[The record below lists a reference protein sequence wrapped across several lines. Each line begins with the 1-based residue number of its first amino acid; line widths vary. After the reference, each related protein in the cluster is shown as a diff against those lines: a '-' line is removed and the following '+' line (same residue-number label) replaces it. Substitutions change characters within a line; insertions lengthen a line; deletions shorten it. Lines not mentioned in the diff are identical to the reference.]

1 VKGIILAG
9 GMGKRLYPST
19 ISVSKQLLPIYDKPL
34 IYYPLSVLLGIGI
47 REILIISTKRDLN
60 SYKRLF
66 GNGSKLGVSISY
78 CIQEYPRGI
87 ADSFIIGKNF
97 IGNDDVCLILGD
109 NIFYGN
115 NLYSTLG
122 DLLTKNIGAFIL
134 GYHSNS
140 PNKFGVIEFDSSGN
154 VLSLEEKPRKP
165 KSNYIVP
172 GLYFYKNDV
181 VQMVEKINVSSRNEL
196 EITDLNNLYLK
207 NNRLKVKLLE
217 NDVIWF
223 DAGDVQNMFEAIL
236 FVRKMRVQHNIFVA
250 CIEEL
255 AWEKGFISDEGLRN
269 LGEELKQ
276 TDYGRHILTIMEGK
290 NE

>member
-1 VKGIILAG
+1 
-9 GMGKRLYPST
+9 M
-19 ISVSKQLLPIYDKPL
+19 
-34 IYYPLSVLLGIGI
+34 
-47 REILIISTKRDLN
+47 
-60 SYKRLF
+60 
-66 GNGSKLGVSISY
+66 
-78 CIQEYPRGI
+78 
-87 ADSFIIGKNF
+87 
-97 IGNDDVCLILGD
+97 
-109 NIFYGN
+109 
-115 NLYSTLG
+115 
-122 DLLTKNIGAFIL
+122 
-134 GYHSNS
+134 
-140 PNKFGVIEFDSSGN
+140 
-154 VLSLEEKPRKP
+154 
-165 KSNYIVP
+165 
-172 GLYFYKNDV
+172 
-181 VQMVEKINVSSRNEL
+181 

-223 DAGDVQNMFEAIL
+223 DAGDVQNMFEAIS